1 MKKYVAIFVS
11 MLALMFVSTSCQ
23 PESFDQYDLVG
34 VWENDD
40 NAGEFW
46 RYRSD
51 LTGCTWD
58 EGDDVTEEEAQEFT
72 WTLVVNT
79 LTQIHIIEISNTQ
92 IPKVYTVTELTS
104 SSLVYED
111 DFGKSYYFSRVE

>member
-1 MKKYVAIFVS
+1 MKKVCGILLAVLS
-11 MLALMFVSTSCQ
+11 VMLLSTSCE
-23 PESFDQYDLVG
+23 PMVFDQYDLVG

-58 EGDDVTEEEAQEFT
+58 EGDDVLEDEAQEFT
-72 WTLVVNT
+72 WTLEVRT
-79 LTQIHIIEISNTQ
+79 LTQIHIIEITGGG

-111 DFGKSYYFSRVE
+111 LFGNAFYFSRVE

>member
-11 MLALMFVSTSCQ
+11 MLALMFVNTSCQ
-23 PESFDQYDLVG
+23 LESFDQYDLVG

-111 DFGKSYYFSRVE
+111 VFGKSYYFSRVE

>member
-23 PESFDQYDLVG
+23 LESFNQYDLVG

-51 LTGCTWD
+51 LTGSMCRAA
-58 EGDDVTEEEAQEFT
+58 G
-72 WTLVVNT
+72 
-79 LTQIHIIEISNTQ
+79 
-92 IPKVYTVTELTS
+92 S
-104 SSLVYED
+104 SGAMVSP
-111 DFGKSYYFSRVE
+111 FM

>member
-11 MLALMFVSTSCQ
+11 MLALMFVNTSCQ
-23 PESFDQYDLVG
+23 PESFNQYDLVG

-111 DFGKSYYFSRVE
+111 YFGKSYYFSRVE

>member
-23 PESFDQYDLVG
+23 LESFNQYDLVG

-111 DFGKSYYFSRVE
+111 FFGKSYYFSRVE

>member
-1 MKKYVAIFVS
+1 MKKVLVVFAS
-11 MLALMFVSTSCQ
+11 MLVLMFIGTSCETEVYS
-23 PESFDQYDLVG
+23 PVDMVG

-40 NAGEFW
+40 NAGEYW
-46 RYRSD
+46 RYRGD
-51 LTGCTWD
+51 GTGCTWD
-58 EGDDVTEEEAQEFT
+58 TGEDVSESEAQEFT
-72 WTLVVNT
+72 WTLVVKT

-111 DFGKSYYFSRVE
+111 MFGKSYYFSRVE